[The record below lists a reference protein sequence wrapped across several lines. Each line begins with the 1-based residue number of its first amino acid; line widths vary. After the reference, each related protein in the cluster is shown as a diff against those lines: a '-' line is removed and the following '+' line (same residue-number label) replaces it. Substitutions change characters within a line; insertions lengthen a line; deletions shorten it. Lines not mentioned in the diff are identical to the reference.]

1 LSATLL
7 PTGTVVV
14 GDLHLDPL
22 CEADCSRLVDW
33 LAELEAPCLVIVGDL
48 FDAWVGPAHESSP
61 GARRVLAALSLLTAE
76 GTSVVLLH
84 GNRDFLMGESLERAT
99 GARVAPE
106 GLEGVLEDG
115 TRVALIHG
123 DELCTRDR
131 SYQRLRSVLRSALV
145 RSLAPRVPLAVA
157 GAIARRLRSAS
168 VQAVAYKP
176 RAEKEMQEEACR
188 LAARERSAAV
198 VVCGH
203 AHRARDEQLSDGP
216 RWVVLDAFGGDRD
229 CLRVLPAGGLEL
241 VPSGAREPGAD

>member
-1 LSATLL
+1 MSASLL
-7 PTGTVVV
+7 PPGAVVI

-22 CEADCSRLVDW
+22 SESDCDRLVDW
-33 LAELEAPCLVIVGDL
+33 LAELQAPCLVIVGDL
-48 FDAWVGPAHESSP
+48 FDAWVGPAHESCL
-61 GARRVLAALSLLTAE
+61 GARRVLEALSSLTAG

-99 GARVAPE
+99 GARVASD
-106 GLEGVLEDG
+106 GLGVVLEDG

-123 DELCTRDR
+123 DELCTRDL
-131 SYQRLRSVLRSALV
+131 SYQRLRKVLRSAFV
-145 RSLAPRVPLAVA
+145 RSLAPRVPLGVA

-176 RAEKEMQEEACR
+176 SAEKEMQEEACR
-188 LAARERSAAV
+188 LTARERSAAV

-216 RWVVLDAFGGDRD
+216 RWVVLDAFGGARD
-229 CLRVLPAGGLEL
+229 CLRVLPGGGLAL
-241 VPSGAREPGAD
+241 VSSGAREPGAD